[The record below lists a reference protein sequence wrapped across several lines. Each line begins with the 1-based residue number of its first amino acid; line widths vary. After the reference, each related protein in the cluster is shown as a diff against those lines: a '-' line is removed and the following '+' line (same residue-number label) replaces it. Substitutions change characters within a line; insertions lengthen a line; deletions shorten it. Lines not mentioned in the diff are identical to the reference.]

1 MIELQASV
9 NKTVLTISDVP
20 KIASGSKNYVSVR
33 FQFDSEWSSIQP
45 VMVCYRDIKA
55 PFYNEIIGGT
65 AKIPHEVLRDPGPI
79 CIGVFGISG
88 STRITSTVCRII
100 IQQGAISQNIQ
111 QSDPSNDIWSQIMNQ
126 YQEIKDLC
134 KNIIAT
140 SEEAAKKAQGFADN
154 ASYSAT
160 VASQQQQMA
169 SKHASTASEAATK
182 CEEGVQKALTAAV
195 TAQNAKDAAQS
206 ASNTAKSS
214 ATSAKAYAER
224 AERATTGIETAL
236 SQANAAAQNAQ
247 EAKSAAQAASQEAT
261 KAADDAEA
269 AKEASLIAQVEVNR
283 GIADAMAAANKAE
296 QAVGNIGSSVQQAQ
310 DAAKSASDSAR
321 AAALSKQG
329 IETAEASAKESAKQA
344 AASKTAVEQSATQ
357 ASEAAARAQQSQAA
371 AAESATQVQAGV
383 AEATKQATAA
393 EGSATKAEKAAEDAI
408 ASASRAEAMI
418 DDSVVKPDKTWSSK
432 HLIDM
437 SHPEVVK
444 SGNPVVCNPVAGY
457 PLGITASWEPIQEG
471 EGAPSPDNIRPI
483 IGWEHVMAHRSG
495 TNLIGLPDTTT
506 NQYNE
511 LLKLT
516 PEQLDQFN
524 ALPRGVPLY
533 FYADIA
539 DFTNGELVCVG
550 TAGILGYI
558 RKNGSGKLNRGKITQ
573 VRLVGGASTAGERVY
588 KNIMVG
594 LSGRMPYRP
603 YIGTTNTMTLP
614 KTIYGGE
621 VDIVS
626 GDGVETWDQAVIT
639 KVNAVKELGTVVR
652 ASVTLPSQSKIAK
665 TGNAISNYLP
675 EVVAFVSDTESFYT
689 NQSVCYIKLAK
700 SRLNEASLAG
710 VNEYLASHPLQVVY
724 RLSEQA
730 SFNGTGVAEIQA
742 IDGANTILTNAD
754 VMTVKCRNAKSYTDS
769 AIDKLAI
776 RETASGNPAVIRD
789 SADWQM
795 EGLRVYG
802 QSEQVTT
809 TGANLLD
816 CSNTMSNVGNT
827 EVTLSGN
834 LLTIINQNAYPAVVD
849 IPITLDAGTYYM
861 SVLSASVPVPI
872 YRDGAWFS
880 NGVSDNSKKSTI
892 KIMDGGLYVCR
903 ITAEAQSTATVNEL
917 MISAKDVPYEPYTG
931 GKPAPSPEYPQE
943 IVSREVSSVVV
954 TGSNL
959 LPPDDYF
966 ETATNKYFCKNT
978 GLLLRAGVKYVFSCD
993 GGPTNL
999 YVNNKTTGETVVK
1012 AYNKS
1017 EAPYTP
1023 SEDGLYYF
1031 MIYHENGVSGFN
1043 NFRLNVGLKMPYEP
1057 YHAKIVKLSIPVTLR
1072 GVPVTTGGT
1081 VTIDGKQY
1089 ISDVIVDKNG
1099 VIGVKRRT
1107 MTTKLAVAAMNA
1119 SERLPGWQKTG
1130 LVDKMLNP
1138 VQYIFCSHLHRNQ
1151 VSINYVGDVV
1161 FLERTEMTQTEW
1173 KQKYPDLIM
1182 DFVFPLKEPTFEPL
1196 PESDQRAIRAL
1207 RTYHG
1212 NTVVT
1217 TGAHTEV
1224 DYVADPKLY
1233 IDGVVGTI
1241 NEIKSKIIELES
1253 KV

>member
-247 EAKSAAQAASQEAT
+247 EAKSAAQAASQDAT
-261 KAADDAEA
+261 KAADGAEA
-269 AKEASLIAQVEVNR
+269 AKKASLTAQAEVNR

-357 ASEAAARAQQSQAA
+357 ASEAAARAQQSQIASA
-371 AAESATQVQAGV
+371 GSATSAQSSAAEAS
-383 AEATKQATAA
+383 KQATAS
-393 EGSATKAEKAAEDAI
+393 E
-408 ASASRAEAMI
+408 ASAVRAENAAN
-418 DDSVVKPDKTWSSK
+418 
-432 HLIDM
+432 
-437 SHPEVVK
+437 EVEQ
-444 SGNPVVCNPVAGY
+444 SAQQIAG
-457 PLGITASWEPIQEG
+457 
-471 EGAPSPDNIRPI
+471 
-483 IGWEHVMAHRSG
+483 
-495 TNLIGLPDTTT
+495 
-506 NQYNE
+506 
-511 LLKLT
+511 
-516 PEQLDQFN
+516 
-524 ALPRGVPLY
+524 
-533 FYADIA
+533 
-539 DFTNGELVCVG
+539 
-550 TAGILGYI
+550 
-558 RKNGSGKLNRGKITQ
+558 
-573 VRLVGGASTAGERVY
+573 
-588 KNIMVG
+588 
-594 LSGRMPYRP
+594 
-603 YIGTTNTMTLP
+603 
-614 KTIYGGE
+614 
-621 VDIVS
+621 
-626 GDGVETWDQAVIT
+626 
-639 KVNAVKELGTVVR
+639 
-652 ASVTLPSQSKIAK
+652 
-665 TGNAISNYLP
+665 
-675 EVVAFVSDTESFYT
+675 
-689 NQSVCYIKLAK
+689 
-700 SRLNEASLAG
+700 
-710 VNEYLASHPLQVVY
+710 
-724 RLSEQA
+724 
-730 SFNGTGVAEIQA
+730 A
-742 IDGANTILTNAD
+742 ID
-754 VMTVKCRNAKSYTDS
+754 R
-769 AIDKLAI
+769 LAI
-776 RETASGNPAVIRD
+776 HETASGNPVAITD

-809 TGANLLD
+809 TGAQLLD
-816 CSNTMSNVGNT
+816 PSKCTAGPNAYGLDITMDGYR
-827 EVTLSGN
+827 VTINGTSTHVHTDMSFVIVQYADTSLSGKGYK
-834 LLTIINQNAYPAVVD
+834 IKAFNAVGTAIKKIYGLRTTDEKD
-849 IPITLDAGTYYM
+849 IAIVIDTSRNTNVNMSFDIMVSETDA
-861 SVLSASVPVPI
+861 
-872 YRDGAWFS
+872 
-880 NGVSDNSKKSTI
+880 
-892 KIMDGGLYVCR
+892 
-903 ITAEAQSTATVNEL
+903 TAF
-917 MISAKDVPYEPYTG
+917 EPYTG

-943 IVSREVSSVVV
+943 IVSKTVTEISV
-954 TGSNL
+954 TGNGN
-959 LPPDDYF
+959 
-966 ETATNKYFCKNT
+966 AQ
-978 GLLLRAGVKYVFSCD
+978 
-993 GGPTNL
+993 
-999 YVNNKTTGETVVK
+999 TV
-1012 AYNKS
+1012 
-1017 EAPYTP
+1017 T
-1023 SEDGLYYF
+1023 
-1031 MIYHENGVSGFN
+1031 
-1043 NFRLNVGLKMPYEP
+1043 
-1057 YHAKIVKLSIPVTLR
+1057 LSAPVTLR
-1072 GVPVTTGGT
+1072 GVPVTSGGN
-1081 VTIDGKQY
+1081 VTINGQRYMADLITEREGVVGVERWVKWLELPVAEMNNNEKFPGWRKLGFADGVKTQSGS
-1089 ISDVIVDKNG
+1089 ISTHAPIQS
-1099 VIGVKRRT
+1099 IGVNKEYDIVYIYT
-1107 MTTKLAVAAMNA
+1107 SSVNLTQGEWK
-1119 SERLPGWQKTG
+1119 
-1130 LVDKMLNP
+1130 DKYPN
-1138 VQYIFCSHLHRNQ
+1138 
-1151 VSINYVGDVV
+1151 DVV
-1161 FLERTEMTQTEW
+1161 FAAVQRETA
-1173 KQKYPDLIM
+1173 
-1182 DFVFPLKEPTFEPL
+1182 VFNPL
-1196 PESDQRAIRAL
+1196 PEPDQQAIRSL

-1217 TGAHTEV
+1217 AGAHTEV
-1224 DYVADPKLY
+1224 DYIADPKLY

-1241 NEIKSKIIELES
+1241 NDIKSKIIELES

>member
-247 EAKSAAQAASQEAT
+247 EAKSAAQAASQDAT
-261 KAADDAEA
+261 KAADGAEA
-269 AKEASLIAQVEVNR
+269 AKKASLTAQAEVNR

-357 ASEAAARAQQSQAA
+357 ASEAAARAQQSQIASA
-371 AAESATQVQAGV
+371 GSATSAQSSAAEAS
-383 AEATKQATAA
+383 KQATAS
-393 EGSATKAEKAAEDAI
+393 E
-408 ASASRAEAMI
+408 ASAVRAENAANEVEQSAQQIAGAI
-418 DDSVVKPDKTWSSK
+418 DRLAIHDTAA
-432 HLIDM
+432 
-437 SHPEVVK
+437 
-444 SGNPVVCNPVAGY
+444 GNP
-457 PLGITASWEPIQEG
+457 T
-471 EGAPSPDNIRPI
+471 
-483 IGWEHVMAHRSG
+483 
-495 TNLIGLPDTTT
+495 
-506 NQYNE
+506 
-511 LLKLT
+511 
-516 PEQLDQFN
+516 
-524 ALPRGVPLY
+524 
-533 FYADIA
+533 
-539 DFTNGELVCVG
+539 
-550 TAGILGYI
+550 
-558 RKNGSGKLNRGKITQ
+558 
-573 VRLVGGASTAGERVY
+573 
-588 KNIMVG
+588 
-594 LSGRMPYRP
+594 
-603 YIGTTNTMTLP
+603 
-614 KTIYGGE
+614 
-621 VDIVS
+621 
-626 GDGVETWDQAVIT
+626 
-639 KVNAVKELGTVVR
+639 
-652 ASVTLPSQSKIAK
+652 
-665 TGNAISNYLP
+665 
-675 EVVAFVSDTESFYT
+675 
-689 NQSVCYIKLAK
+689 
-700 SRLNEASLAG
+700 
-710 VNEYLASHPLQVVY
+710 
-724 RLSEQA
+724 
-730 SFNGTGVAEIQA
+730 
-742 IDGANTILTNAD
+742 
-754 VMTVKCRNAKSYTDS
+754 
-769 AIDKLAI
+769 
-776 RETASGNPAVIRD
+776 VIRD
-789 SADWQM
+789 GADWQM

-931 GKPAPSPEYPQE
+931 GKPSPSPEYPQE

-993 GGPTNL
+993 GGTTNL
-999 YVNNKTTGETVVK
+999 YIENKTAGETAVK
-1012 AYNKS
+1012 GYDKTEVS
-1017 EAPYTP
+1017 YTP
-1023 SEDGLYYF
+1023 PKNGLYYF
-1031 MIYHENGVSGFN
+1031 MMYNEKGVSNFT
-1043 NFRLNVGLKMPYEP
+1043 NFRVNVGSKMPYEP
-1057 YHAKIVKLSIPVTLR
+1057 YHSQPVTLSAPVTLR
-1072 GVPVTTGGT
+1072 GVPVNTGGN
-1081 VTIDGKQY
+1081 VTINGQMYAADRIVERDGAVGVERWTKRLELPVADMSNSESSPGWNRKGFTENLSNPVY
-1089 ISDVIVDKNG
+1089 SMSTHLPKNAISPNFKYDILFFRASGLTQSEWKSKHPDV
-1099 VIGVKRRT
+1099 VIG
-1107 MTTKLAVAAMNA
+1107 AVV
-1119 SERLPGWQKTG
+1119 T
-1130 LVDKMLNP
+1130 
-1138 VQYIFCSHLHRNQ
+1138 
-1151 VSINYVGDVV
+1151 
-1161 FLERTEMTQTEW
+1161 LEA
-1173 KQKYPDLIM
+1173 
-1182 DFVFPLKEPTFEPL
+1182 PTFEPL
-1196 PESDQRAIRAL
+1196 PETDQAIREL

-1224 DYVADPKLY
+1224 DYIADPKLY
-1233 IDGVVGTI
+1233 IDGVAGTI
-1241 NEIKSKIIELES
+1241 NDIKSKIIELES